1 MATIRIG
8 SRLKCRGMVEVNKV
22 CVCNLKV
29 QLTLISEIKE
39 LQKTDGYLQSDFDK
53 CQKGE
58 ISEFHVKDDGIRC
71 YNCRVRVLDNLE

>member
-39 LQKTDGYLQSDFDK
+39 LQKLMAIFNPTLINVKKVNIG
-53 CQKGE
+53 
-58 ISEFHVKDDGIRC
+58 ISC
-71 YNCRVRVLDNLE
+71 